1 MLLLNTQLL
10 KEHEYVYSSLL
21 TRLRANRL
29 SIVTIIVTGQGN
41 FVFEDNNELFQMNQ
55 ATPWGRALSLTLI
68 GMVEE
73 RRPGDARTRFIA
85 SWGGSQRA

>member
-41 FVFEDNNELFQMNQ
+41 FVFEDNNELFHLIHLEKFIIGG
-55 ATPWGRALSLTLI
+55 GRDQLAPTDS
-68 GMVEE
+68 
-73 RRPGDARTRFIA
+73 R
-85 SWGGSQRA
+85 SYSS

>member
-10 KEHEYVYSSLL
+10 KEPEYVYSSLL

-29 SIVTIIVTGQGN
+29 SIVTIIVTEQGN

-55 ATPWGRALSLTLI
+55 ATPVGAGEDADEGRGPFSFHTA
-68 GMVEE
+68 
-73 RRPGDARTRFIA
+73 
-85 SWGGSQRA
+85 